1 MENQVE
7 QLKLNVTNI
16 KSVLINSNAKLK
28 KINSQ
33 KSSIVRTEAQKEKK
47 AAAEKNI
54 ESVKVPGS
62 GIIGGVVGRIKG
74 IATSFFD
81 KILNFAGYVLLGF
94 IVTKL
99 PEIIETGKKVYNFV
113 KPIWDGVASTIKVII
128 KGAGFI
134 VGGFQKAFSIFNP
147 SKESTKI
154 ESMKKEIDKLDGE
167 LDVDDVPEEPVV
179 TPTVQKDTSG
189 STSAPAPSSS
199 APVSSSPVKL
209 PVIPFQKRN
218 KGGSVTKTTQPNQEP
233 WKYDESAVIKTNNL
247 KNYPKV
253 ATRFTN
259 NLLYFRKNI
268 SDFEKLM
275 KSRAIFGSSGSYS
288 GGGTTGHRNESFGGG
303 SSIPFSKEISDD
315 ERAALGVLA
324 KYESGAAGYNAVNQ
338 GGDKGGR
345 GVLGFS
351 GDIRNASW
359 NPSKK
364 PLTDMTVGEI
374 KARQAE
380 QSPRQSWAEWFAAG
394 KLHAVGRYQF
404 VGNTLPGVAA
414 RAGISDSAKF
424 DETTQDRM
432 AIQLIKERGI
442 SPWIGPSDKAT
453 AAERE
458 LVRKVQFGN
467 TGGPDRYDFSSV
479 NTRRLVSSEV
489 KELHSMGKKKKTIV
503 IPYEVKKVVMI

>member
-16 KSVLINSNAKLK
+16 KSVLISSNTKLK

-62 GIIGGVVGRIKG
+62 GILGGVVGRIKG

-99 PEIIETGKKVYNFV
+99 PEIIEAGKKVYNFV

-167 LDVDDVPEEPVV
+167 LDVDDVSEEPVV

-189 STSAPAPSSS
+189 STSAAAPTPVTP

-233 WKYDESAVIKTNNL
+233 WKYDESAIVKVNSL

-253 ATRFTN
+253 ADRFTN

-275 KSRAIFGSSGSYS
+275 KSGALSLRGSGSGDAPPGPGAPTGPTSTLVPKGGLKGLTDADWQELAYIVSAEAGPGDDKYGVAAAVLNRVANPRWPNSIAAVGRQAGQFEAVYTGKAYYS
-288 GGGTTGHRNESFGGG
+288 QSLADDMKNNQGKIVDALMKLNGRDAFKGTTM
-303 SSIPFSKEISDD
+303 
-315 ERAALGVLA
+315 
-324 KYESGAAGYNAVNQ
+324 YQYMGA
-338 GGDKGGR
+338 
-345 GVLGFS
+345 
-351 GDIRNASW
+351 GDIRFDNRG
-359 NPSKK
+359 NFFHY
-364 PLTDMTVGEI
+364 GN
-374 KARQAE
+374 Q
-380 QSPRQSWAEWFAAG
+380 
-394 KLHAVGRYQF
+394 VGRNDPPPANPDQ
-404 VGNTLPGVAA
+404 NW
-414 RAGISDSAKF
+414 RK
-424 DETTQDRM
+424 
-432 AIQLIKERGI
+432 
-442 SPWIGPSDKAT
+442 WIGSD
-453 AAERE
+453 
-458 LVRKVQFGN
+458 GGM
-467 TGGPDRYDFSSV
+467 GGPDRYDFSSV

-489 KELHSMGKKKKTIV
+489 KELRSMGKKKKTIV
-503 IPYEVKKVVMI
+503 IPYEVRKIVVI

>member
-99 PEIIETGKKVYNFV
+99 PEIIEAGKKVYNFV

-167 LDVDDVPEEPVV
+167 LDVDDVPEESVV

-189 STSAPAPSSS
+189 STSAAAPTPVTP

-218 KGGSVTKTTQPNQEP
+218 KGGSVTKTTQPNQDP
-233 WKYDESAVIKTNNL
+233 WKYDQKSIIMSDSL
-247 KNYPKV
+247 RPLLPKV
-253 ATRFTN
+253 TSRFTN
-259 NLLYFRKNI
+259 NILFYRKNVNDLERLI
-268 SDFEKLM
+268 
-275 KSRAIFGSSGSYS
+275 KSGAFSSGFGSGSGSPASEYGSIPLGSGETAKGSQLLDGLVKRGFNKEEAAAIVGNLWAESGFRTGAVNPSSGAYGLMQWLGGRKDRLVKYAEEKGKSAADLDLQLDYIRWELAGGNSYETAQFRRAMSYGSDVASKTKGFAYEVERAGAHELSSSMSKRIGAAQSVYSS
-288 GGGTTGHRNESFGGG
+288 GGGTGGG
-303 SSIPFSKEISDD
+303 SDIMDYPYSFKELTSKNLVNKKDIKSLEYLEEETMMSTIIIPF
-315 ERAALGVLA
+315 
-324 KYESGAAGYNAVNQ
+324 
-338 GGDKGGR
+338 
-345 GVLGFS
+345 
-351 GDIRNASW
+351 
-359 NPSKK
+359 
-364 PLTDMTVGEI
+364 
-374 KARQAE
+374 
-380 QSPRQSWAEWFAAG
+380 
-394 KLHAVGRYQF
+394 
-404 VGNTLPGVAA
+404 
-414 RAGISDSAKF
+414 
-424 DETTQDRM
+424 
-432 AIQLIKERGI
+432 
-442 SPWIGPSDKAT
+442 
-453 AAERE
+453 
-458 LVRKVQFGN
+458 
-467 TGGPDRYDFSSV
+467 
-479 NTRRLVSSEV
+479 EV
-489 KELHSMGKKKKTIV
+489 EKIV
-503 IPYEVKKVVMI
+503 MV